1 MWASSPCRM
10 SARLTEG
17 SKLLTQR
24 YTPGADVG

>member
-1 MWASSPCRM
+1 MRAGSPCRM

-17 SKLLTQR
+17 SKLPTQR